1 MGRRSN
7 IDNRDSYGFSLLEL
21 IMVLA
26 IASILAGI
34 GIPGFIHI
42 QKEWAL
48 WSSMRMVEIS
58 LQWGRMHAIAANS
71 PMMFEIREAGRKFV
85 WLDPETGDAF
95 ESTER
100 ALRSGTH
107 IASAPGSLLRF
118 YPRGN
123 AVPGG
128 TYRIEGA
135 TGAYSVIVTPGG
147 RIRTQ
152 KN

>member
-1 MGRRSN
+1 MGRRNN
-7 IDNRDSYGFSLLEL
+7 ICSRDSFGFSLLEL

-26 IASILAGI
+26 ISSILAGI
-34 GIPGFIHI
+34 GIPGFIRI
-42 QKEWAL
+42 QKEWSL

-58 LQWGRMHAIAANS
+58 LRWGRMHAIAANA
-71 PMMFEIREAGRKFV
+71 PVMFEIQGNGQKFV

-100 ALRSGTH
+100 ALRNGTR
-107 IASAPGSLLRF
+107 ITSAPGSLLRF

-123 AVPGG
+123 AAPGG
-128 TYRIEGA
+128 TYRIEGD